1 VSGVEARVRILVAGL
16 LAALCHIAAAH
27 PPPPPDEI
35 ADFDDWRSEPARIE
49 WSTWFRL
56 GYGVEH
62 ARAAIAAR
70 ATSPVPD
77 DTSSRWET
85 GLGVDAS
92 LTVTAHTRFGAWA
105 ELRGTQGFAGAEVV
119 ISGAPRSLDMFL
131 YRGEGVLAL
140 RAGVGPEH
148 QTTAAL
154 AYGYRCPWK
163 LWGPYSHATRYEIGA
178 RVVANVTRAPD
189 EWSATLG
196 LEVEPVGAIRYLLGI
211 RSWY

>member
-1 VSGVEARVRILVAGL
+1 MSRVEAGVLRTLVVV
-16 LAALCHIAAAH
+16 AALCRIAAAH
-27 PPPPPDEI
+27 PPPPPEI
-35 ADFDDWRSEPARIE
+35 AEDSGDWRDEPARIE
-49 WSTWFRL
+49 WSTWLRL

-62 ARAAIAAR
+62 ARAAVAAR

-77 DTSSRWET
+77 PETSRWET
-85 GLGVDAS
+85 GLGIDAS
-92 LTVTAHTRFGAWA
+92 LTLTSHTRFGAWA
-105 ELRGTQGFAGAEVV
+105 ELRGTQGFAGAELVL
-119 ISGAPRSLDMFL
+119 SGAPRSLDMFL
-131 YRGEGVLAL
+131 YRGEGVLVA

-163 LWGPYSHATRYEIGA
+163 LWGPYSRATRYEIGA
-178 RVVANVTRAPD
+178 RVVANVTRSPD

>member
-1 VSGVEARVRILVAGL
+1 VSGVEAGVLRTLVVI
-16 LAALCHIAAAH
+16 AAVCRIAAAH
-27 PPPPPDEI
+27 PPPPPPELAEDPG
-35 ADFDDWRSEPARIE
+35 DWRDEPARIE

-56 GYGVEH
+56 GAGVEH
-62 ARAAIAAR
+62 ARAAVAAR
-70 ATSPVPD
+70 TTSPAPD
-77 DTSSRWET
+77 PDTPRWET
-85 GLGVDAS
+85 GLGIDAS
-92 LTVTAHTRFGAWA
+92 LTLTAHTRFGAWA
-105 ELRGTQGFAGAEVV
+105 ELRGTQGFAGAELVV
-119 ISGAPRSLDMFL
+119 SGAPRSLDMFL

-163 LWGPYSHATRYEIGA
+163 LWGPYSRATRYEIGA
-178 RVVANVTRAPD
+178 RVVGSVTRGPD
-189 EWSATLG
+189 AWSATIG